1 MNPRVPFLKLEFL
14 RRFKKRR
21 LIRFWYKLPP
31 WVTSLIV
38 IAVLGATAFVV
49 AKPGYAVFRKWR
61 VSRNLDLAI
70 EASKAGDALKAR
82 DLALSV
88 ITAGDTNIE
97 TLRVLESSMHELYN
111 PEHLRVATILFSHP
125 ECSEQDRLTVFKN
138 TVMTCP
144 VGFLQ
149 SIWSSLPPNE
159 NLKLPFRLA
168 LADRLMKDQDFRG
181 VLKILEVFNEN
192 QVDVEVARRRIR
204 ACIGC
209 NSQKTSELAQERIV
223 VQWKISPE
231 NSFDWCELLE
241 MVPIEHLDPWILD
254 PMLPWLGAGR
264 PATAGRGELMADRI
278 HWVMSQPTQRE
289 KIVTDAIGRW
299 RGPAPVAL
307 AGFLTA
313 LGQHEKLV
321 ETLTL
326 EAVGKNPDLIKA
338 RVKSLIR
345 LGRDA
350 ELAETLEL
358 LGSSLRPVEQ
368 MANLALAA
376 HRINDAGAKAA
387 CWQKAIDAGIAE
399 QQPGALLELSQM
411 AAESGMGQESE
422 RAFLAAIKDGRGPLP
437 VFSALTPLLDSLT
450 RQGLDVDLI
459 DVINKYLVFE
469 PWNPQVNS
477 RYCYLAG
484 MLGLESPA
492 GLSSKMEK
500 VIAEDPEGAGGGE
513 ALVILATL
521 QLLSDQLEL
530 ASGTWRNP
538 AITISELSPSFRAAY
553 LATEVLSGKIKA
565 DDPEVAG
572 IPWESLL
579 PCERNRLRKLLRLSL
594 EEEGK
599 EAKAEA
605 KVEAK
610 ERATERAREKV
621 EEKAKAK
628 AETDRKNKEK
638 AEAEAAALAEAQAK
652 AKLDEKA
659 NVESEKNAEDETP
672 KETEEQTKERLRK
685 AIRESLGEGADP

>member
-1 MNPRVPFLKLEFL
+1 
-14 RRFKKRR
+14 
-21 LIRFWYKLPP
+21 
-31 WVTSLIV
+31 
-38 IAVLGATAFVV
+38 
-49 AKPGYAVFRKWR
+49 
-61 VSRNLDLAI
+61 
-70 EASKAGDALKAR
+70 
-82 DLALSV
+82 
-88 ITAGDTNIE
+88 
-97 TLRVLESSMHELYN
+97 
-111 PEHLRVATILFSHP
+111 
-125 ECSEQDRLTVFKN
+125 
-138 TVMTCP
+138 
-144 VGFLQ
+144 
-149 SIWSSLPPNE
+149 
-159 NLKLPFRLA
+159 
-168 LADRLMKDQDFRG
+168 
-181 VLKILEVFNEN
+181 
-192 QVDVEVARRRIR
+192 
-204 ACIGC
+204 
-209 NSQKTSELAQERIV
+209 
-223 VQWKISPE
+223 
-231 NSFDWCELLE
+231 
-241 MVPIEHLDPWILD
+241 MVPIEHIDPWVLD
-254 PMLPWLGAGR
+254 PMLSWLGAGR
-264 PATAGRGELMADRI
+264 PTAVGRGELMADRI
-278 HWVMSQPTQRE
+278 HWVMSQPTHRE

-299 RGPAPVAL
+299 RGSAPVAL

-321 ETLTL
+321 EILTL

-338 RVKSLIR
+338 RVKSLIH

-368 MANLALAA
+368 MAYLTLAA
-376 HRINDAGAKAA
+376 HRINDTSAKAVS
-387 CWQKAIDAGIAE
+387 WQKAIDAGISE

-411 AAESGMGQESE
+411 AAETGMEQESE
-422 RAFLAAIKDGRGPLP
+422 RALVAAIKDGRGPLP
-437 VFSALTPLLDSLT
+437 EFSALTPLLDSLT
-450 RQGLDVDLI
+450 KQGLDVDLI

-469 PWNPQVNS
+469 PWNLQVNS

-492 GLSSKMEK
+492 ALSLRMKK
-500 VIAEDPEGAGGGE
+500 VIAEDPEAAE

-565 DDPEVAG
+565 DDPDVAE
-572 IPWESLL
+572 IPWQSLL

-610 ERATERAREKV
+610 ERAIEKAREKV

-652 AKLDEKA
+652 AKSDENA
-659 NVESEKNAEDETP
+659 REEVEKSATDEAP
-672 KETEEQTKERLRK
+672 PETEEQTKERLRK
-685 AIRESLGEGADP
+685 AIKESLGEGADP